1 MKGLEQNEAILHSRI
16 EYTKI
21 GYFSENIRYDCIDSK
36 SDNLRFENSMC
47 GSNSKDSIT
56 SDKGFCDFYSPEGIS
71 RSRKRPE
78 RIHNYLS
85 DFGRK
90 PRINGTKLRTYETI
104 ENTIRNNSLSRTKK
118 RYYPESRRYDGSQT
132 ET

>member
-47 GSNSKDSIT
+47 GSKFKRLNHKRQ
-56 SDKGFCDFYSPEGIS
+56 GF
-71 RSRKRPE
+71 
-78 RIHNYLS
+78 L
-85 DFGRK
+85 
-90 PRINGTKLRTYETI
+90 
-104 ENTIRNNSLSRTKK
+104 
-118 RYYPESRRYDGSQT
+118 
-132 ET
+132 